1 MHTITPDTKRLFTL
15 INIAKTQLQ
24 LDDDLYRSMLK
35 HATGKS
41 SLRAMTLS
49 ELEQA
54 LECFKQKGFKPTRV
68 KPSLNNDKKGI
79 KAKVKAN
86 VKPNIKGKRLSPA
99 SGNAKVAL
107 IDKIRAV
114 WITMSHH
121 NIIQDASETALDS
134 YARRMTKS
142 QQQVDSVAWLNPQ
155 QANRVLESL
164 KNWHRRELLE
174 RIQSRTL
181 NNIAKS
187 NHQSLS
193 YNQVVDLYLNGAY
206 GGAAHE

>member
-1 MHTITPDTKRLFTL
+1 MHTTTSNTKRLFTL

-24 LDDDLYRSMLK
+24 LDEALYRSMLK
-35 HATGKS
+35 HATGKN

-49 ELEQA
+49 ELEQV

-68 KPSLNNDKKGI
+68 KSILNSNKKRI
-79 KAKVKAN
+79 KRN
-86 VKPNIKGKRLSPA
+86 IKPDIKGKRLSPV
-99 SGNAKVAL
+99 SGKAKVAL
-107 IDKIRAV
+107 IDKIRAI

-121 NIIQDASETALDS
+121 NIIQDGSETALDS
-134 YARRMTKS
+134 YVRRMTKS

-174 RIQSRTL
+174 RIQSRSPNKNAKL
-181 NNIAKS
+181 NHKT
-187 NHQSLS
+187 LS
-193 YNQVVDLYLNGAY
+193 YNQVVDQYLNGAY

>member
-1 MHTITPDTKRLFTL
+1 MHTTTSNTKRLFTL
-15 INIAKTQLQ
+15 INIAKIQLQ
-24 LDDDLYRSMLK
+24 LDEALYRNMLK
-35 HATGKS
+35 HVTGKN
-41 SLRAMTLS
+41 SLRAMTLN
-49 ELEQA
+49 ELEQV

-68 KPSLNNDKKGI
+68 KTSLNSDKKRI
-79 KAKVKAN
+79 KR
-86 VKPNIKGKRLSPA
+86 NIKGKRLSPV
-99 SGNAKVAL
+99 SGKAKVAL
-107 IDKIRAV
+107 IDKIRAI

-121 NIIQDASETALDS
+121 NIIQDGSETALDS
-134 YARRMTKS
+134 YVRRMTKS

-174 RIQSRTL
+174 RIQSRSPNKNANL
-181 NNIAKS
+181 NHKT
-187 NHQSLS
+187 LS